1 MQIAIAFIVLA
12 LCGGFLYWM
21 KRTENKKAFHRSEE
35 EQEER
40 EKAARQTAQEFVNV
54 KDLGQNCL
62 YTLDNMIF
70 AYIKI
75 EGLCLELHSKAE
87 QRSLCKRLSSALS
100 QVKRPYKYIAVS
112 RPVDISKS
120 IQMYDELI
128 RSADVNR
135 KKLLRI
141 EQRELADMV
150 MSGETLERQHYVAVW
165 DTTGRADER
174 SITAAAQDLAKKF
187 SENGVRAEMLDKKGI
202 VRLCNLVNIPSYVH
216 IESADISD
224 AITVL
229 SENG

>member
-1 MQIAIAFIVLA
+1 MQIAIAFVVLA
-12 LCGGFLYWM
+12 LCGGILFWF
-21 KRTENKKAFHRSEE
+21 RHTESKKAFRRSEE

-40 EKAARQTAQEFVNV
+40 EKAARQTAQEFVNA
-54 KDLGQNCL
+54 KDLGQNCM
-62 YTLDNMIF
+62 YTLDNMIY

-87 QRSLCKRLSSALS
+87 QKSLCKRLSAALS

-112 RPVDISKS
+112 RPVDISKT
-120 IQMYDELI
+120 IQKYDELI
-128 RSADVNR
+128 RTADVGR
-135 KKLLRI
+135 KKLLRL

-165 DTTGRADER
+165 DSTNRADER
-174 SITAAAQDLAKKF
+174 SITASAQDLAKKF
-187 SENGVRAEMLDKKGI
+187 SENGVRADLLDKKGI

-229 SENG
+229 SER